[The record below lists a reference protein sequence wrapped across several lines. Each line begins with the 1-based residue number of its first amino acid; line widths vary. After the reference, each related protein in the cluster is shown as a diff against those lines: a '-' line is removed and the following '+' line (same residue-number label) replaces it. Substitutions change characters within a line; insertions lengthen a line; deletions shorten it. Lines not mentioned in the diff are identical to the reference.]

1 VLLAAGVR
9 PRKDVVEAL
18 RHTIAEGD
26 VFLVGDLTEAGAI
39 GHAVNSGFDIAAH
52 I

>member
-1 VLLAAGVR
+1 VY
-9 PRKDVVEAL
+9 
-18 RHTIAEGD
+18 
-26 VFLVGDLTEAGAI
+26 LVGDLTEAGAI